1 MWLAFAFLS
10 AALLG
15 FYDVCKKH
23 SLRDNAVIP
32 VLFLNTLFCSIIFL
46 PMAFQTPFGGWQVQ
60 RYILLKACIVLS
72 SWLLGYIGIKHLPL
86 TIVGPINATRPV
98 MVLVGALL
106 IFGERLNLLQWLGVL
121 TAIISFFLLSRSG
134 KKEGIDFRHNR
145 WIFCVVGAAILGAIS
160 GLYDKYLMASPI
172 DGGLGLPRLTVQ
184 CWYNFYQAAM
194 MGIMLIAPSP
204 LPLWGSASITLNREV
219 LPAKG
224 TPQYPIKQ
232 KSVADKKHSP
242 KGGAG
247 RGHFRWRWSI
257 LLISVFLSVADYVY
271 FYSLSLDG
279 ALISVVSMV
288 RRGSV
293 LVSFML
299 GALLFRE
306 KNLRSKAIDLAL
318 VLLSMFLLWIG
329 G

>member
-23 SLRDNAVIP
+23 SLRNNAVIP
-32 VLFLNTLFCSIIFL
+32 ILFLNTLFCSLIFL
-46 PMAFQTPFGGWQVQ
+46 PLALQTPFGGWEVQ
-60 RYILLKACIVLS
+60 RYILLKSCIVLS
-72 SWLLGYIGIKHLPL
+72 SWLLGYIGIKHLPI

-98 MVLVGALL
+98 MVLVGALI

-121 TAIISFFLLSRSG
+121 LAILSFFLLSRSG
-134 KKEGIDFRHNR
+134 KKEGIDFSHNR
-145 WIFCVVGAAILGAIS
+145 WILCTVGAAILGAIS
-160 GLYDKYLMASPI
+160 GLYDKYLMAT

-184 CWYNFYQAAM
+184 CWYNFYQTVM
-194 MGIMLIAPSP
+194 MGAML
-204 LPLWGSASITLNREV
+204 LLLWWLKR
-219 LPAKG
+219 KDG
-224 TPQYPIKQ
+224 TPFK
-232 KSVADKKHSP
+232 
-242 KGGAG
+242 
-247 RGHFRWRWSI
+247 WRWSI
-257 LLISVFLSVADYVY
+257 LFISIFLSLADYVY

-288 RRGSV
+288 RRSSV

-299 GALLFRE
+299 GALLFHE

-318 VLLSMFLLWIG
+318 VLLSMMLLWLG
-329 G
+329 Q

>member
-15 FYDVCKKH
+15 FYDVAKKH

-32 VLFLNTLFCSIIFL
+32 VLFLNTLFCSLIFL

-60 RYILLKACIVLS
+60 RYIVLKACIVLS

-121 TAIISFFLLSRSG
+121 TAILSFFLLSRSG
-134 KKEGIDFRHNR
+134 KKEGINFRHNQ
-145 WIFCVVGAAILGAIS
+145 WIYCIVGAAVLGAVS
-160 GLYDKYLMASPI
+160 GLYDKYLMSAE
-172 DGGLGLPRLTVQ
+172 GGLGLPRLTVQ
-184 CWYNFYQAAM
+184 CWYNFYQCLM
-194 MGIMLIAPSP
+194 MGLMLMV
-204 LPLWGSASITLNREV
+204 LWYPKRRQN
-219 LPAKG
+219 
-224 TPQYPIKQ
+224 TP
-232 KSVADKKHSP
+232 
-242 KGGAG
+242 
-247 RGHFRWRWSI
+247 FCWRWSI
-257 LLISVFLSVADYVY
+257 LLISIFLSVADYVY

-279 ALISVVSMV
+279 AMISVVSMV

-299 GALLFRE
+299 GALLFHE
-306 KNLRSKAIDLAL
+306 KNLRSKAVDLAL
-318 VLLSMFLLWIG
+318 VLLSMVLLWLG
-329 G
+329 QE

>member
-32 VLFLNTLFCSIIFL
+32 ILFLNTLFCSVIFL
-46 PMAFQTPFGGWQVQ
+46 PMAFQSPFGGWEVQ

-72 SWLLGYIGIKHLPL
+72 SWLLGYIGIKNLPL

-98 MVLVGALL
+98 FVLVGALI
-106 IFGERLNLLQWLGVL
+106 IFGERLNLWQWAGVL
-121 TAIISFFLLSRSG
+121 LAVLSFFLLSRSG
-134 KKEGIDFRHNR
+134 KKEGIDFKHNR
-145 WIFCVVGAAILGAIS
+145 WIFCIVGAAILGAIS
-160 GLYDKYLMASPI
+160 GLYDKYLMAAE
-172 DGGLGLPRLTVQ
+172 GGLGLPRLTVQ
-184 CWYNFYQAAM
+184 CWYNFYQCLM
-194 MGIMLIAPSP
+194 MGLMFML
-204 LPLWGSASITLNREV
+204 LWFPKRKES
-219 LPAKG
+219 
-224 TPQYPIKQ
+224 TP
-232 KSVADKKHSP
+232 
-242 KGGAG
+242 
-247 RGHFRWRWSI
+247 FRWRWSI

-299 GALLFRE
+299 GALLFHE

-318 VLLSMFLLWIG
+318 VLLSMFLLWLG
-329 G
+329 Q

>member
-1 MWLAFAFLS
+1 MWLSFAFLS

-23 SLRDNAVIP
+23 ALRGNAVIP

-46 PMAFQTPFGGWQVQ
+46 PMALQAPFGGWEVQ
-60 RYILLKACIVLS
+60 RYIVLKACIVLS
-72 SWLLGYIGIKHLPL
+72 SWLLGYIGIKHLPI

-121 TAIISFFLLSRSG
+121 TAILSFYLLSRSG
-134 KKEGIDFRHNR
+134 KKEGIDFRHDR
-145 WIFCVVGAAILGAIS
+145 WILCTVGAAVLGALS
-160 GLYDKYLMASPI
+160 GLYNKYLMASPI
-172 DGGLGLPRLTVQ
+172 DGGVGLPRLTVQ
-184 CWYNFYQAAM
+184 CWYNFYQ
-194 MGIMLIAPSP
+194 MGIMGAMGMV
-204 LPLWGSASITLNREV
+204 LWFPKRKES
-219 LPAKG
+219 
-224 TPQYPIKQ
+224 TP
-232 KSVADKKHSP
+232 
-242 KGGAG
+242 
-247 RGHFRWRWSI
+247 FRWRWSI

-288 RRGSV
+288 RRSSV

-299 GALLFRE
+299 GALLFHE

-318 VLLSMFLLWIG
+318 VLLSMVLLWLG
-329 G
+329 KN

>member
-15 FYDVCKKH
+15 FYDVAKKH
-23 SLRDNAVIP
+23 ALRENAVVP
-32 VLFLNTLFCSIIFL
+32 VLFLNTLFCSLIFL
-46 PMAFQTPFGGWQVQ
+46 PMALQAPFGGWEVQ
-60 RYILLKACIVLS
+60 RYIVLKSCIVLS
-72 SWLLGYIGIKHLPL
+72 SWLLGYIGMKHLPL

-106 IFGERLNLLQWLGVL
+106 FFGERLNLWQWAGVVL
-121 TAIISFFLLSRSG
+121 AILSFFMLSRSG
-134 KKEGIDFRHNR
+134 RKEGIDFRHNR
-145 WIFCVVGAAILGAIS
+145 WILCTVGAAVMGAVS
-160 GLYDKYLMASPI
+160 GLYDKYLMASPA

-184 CWYNFYQAAM
+184 CWYNFYQALLMGAM
-194 MGIMLIAPSP
+194 LLWWKS
-204 LPLWGSASITLNREV
+204 LPPRGEV
-219 LPAKG
+219 GGGLPF
-224 TPQYPIKQ
+224 
-232 KSVADKKHSP
+232 H
-242 KGGAG
+242 
-247 RGHFRWRWSI
+247 WRWSI

-288 RRGSV
+288 RRSSV

-299 GALLFRE
+299 GAMLFHE

-318 VLLSMFLLWIG
+318 VLLSMVLLWIG
-329 G
+329 K